1 MYEEILYDVTDPVAT
16 ITLNRPE
23 KLNALTARTLQEF
36 RHALADAERNEK
48 VVGIVLTGA
57 GRGFC
62 AGVDMGALKAIQ
74 EAGDISAMHSD
85 TAFEAADPGDKNMGP
100 DFEAGYTYLL
110 SIRKP
115 ILAAINGAC
124 AGLGFSIAM
133 FCDMRFASES
143 AVFTTAFAQRG
154 LVAEHGMSWVLPR
167 LLGSAR
173 ALDILWSGR
182 KFDGREAMQLGVVNR
197 VVAPE
202 DLLKEAQEYI
212 KSLAA
217 TCSPTSL
224 MHMKQQ
230 VYRHLMQPLG
240 EAMQETGQLMDASV
254 KRPDFEEGI
263 ASFVER
269 RPPKFA
275 RVTSEDR

>member
-62 AGVDMGALKAIQ
+62 SGVDMGALKAIQ
-74 EAGDISAMHSD
+74 ETGDISAMQSD
-85 TAFEAADPGDKNMGP
+85 TVFEAADPGDKNMGP

-173 ALDILWSGR
+173 ALD
-182 KFDGREAMQLGVVNR
+182 GREAMQLGVVNR

-202 DLLKEAQEYI
+202 DLLQEAQEYI
-212 KSLAA
+212 RSLAA

-254 KRPDFEEGI
+254 QRPDFEEGI

-275 RVTSEDR
+275 RITLEDS

>member
-1 MYEEILYDVTDPVAT
+1 MYEEIIYEVTDPVAT
-16 ITLNRPE
+16 ITFNRPE
-23 KLNALTARTLQEF
+23 KLNALTARTMQELKD
-36 RHALADAERNEK
+36 ALARAERSEE

-62 AGVDMGALKAIQ
+62 SGVDMGTLQAIQ
-74 EAGDISAMHSD
+74 KAGSASAMGD
-85 TAFEAADPGDKNMGP
+85 GGVEAAEPGDKSMGP
-100 DFEAGYTYLL
+100 DFTDGYTYLL
-110 SIRKP
+110 TIRKP
-115 ILAAINGAC
+115 ILAAVNGAC

-133 FCDMRFASES
+133 FCDMRFASEK

-182 KFDGREAMQLGVVNR
+182 KFDGQEALQLGVVNR
-197 VVAPE
+197 VVTPE
-202 DLLKEAQEYI
+202 KLLEEAHDYVRT
-212 KSLAA
+212 LAA

-224 MHMKQQ
+224 RDMKQQ
-230 VYRHLMQPLG
+230 VYRHLMLPLG
-240 EAMQETGQLMDASV
+240 EAMGETNRLMDASV
-254 KRPDFEEGI
+254 KRPDFEEGV

-275 RVTSEDR
+275 RVNIE

>member
-1 MYEEILYDVTDPVAT
+1 MYEEIIYEVTDPVAT

-23 KLNALTARTLQEF
+23 KLNALTARTMQELKDAF
-36 RHALADAERNEK
+36 AQAERSEE

-62 AGVDMGALKAIQ
+62 AGVDMSALQAIQ
-74 EAGDISAMHSD
+74 EAGEISAMGSGSEV
-85 TAFEAADPGDKNMGP
+85 EAADAGDKSMGP
-100 DFEAGYTYLL
+100 NFTDGYTYLL

-115 ILAAINGAC
+115 ILAAVNGAC

-133 FCDMRFASES
+133 FCDLRFASES

-182 KFDGREAMQLGVVNR
+182 KFDGQEALQLGVVNR
-197 VVAPE
+197 VVTPE
-202 DLLKEAQEYI
+202 KLLEEARGYVR
-212 KSLAA
+212 KLAA

-224 MHMKQQ
+224 MDMKQQ

-240 EAMQETGQLMDASV
+240 EAMGETNRLMNASV

-269 RPPKFA
+269 RPPRFA
-275 RVTSEDR
+275 RVKIG